1 MIYYLLS
8 SINNLY
14 FASAWSFPGG
24 GYEGAATSGYN
35 TAQKI
40 LNNVKERNDR
50 AKNDENFKNDDRDV
64 DMVLDQ
70 YSEKYEVTQSKPD
83 TDKGDPT
90 TLLTKVGVTE
100 LLQKNGM
107 SDEYI
112 SEFLNI
118 IKLTEDGDHY
128 IKVRDSYL
136 TSETQLVNIY
146 SDRTIYLKD
155 INNTLK

>member
-1 MIYYLLS
+1 MDGILQYL
-8 SINNLY
+8 
-14 FASAWSFPGG
+14 PGVKLKHILLH
-24 GYEGAATSGYN
+24 APLDVL
-35 TAQKI
+35 

-136 TSETQLVNIY
+136 TPETQLVNVD

-155 INNTLK
+155 INNALK